1 MINTAQNQ
9 AMSVTEKA
17 QIKRALIGQG
27 VNPSGMDDNE
37 LRAAY
42 ADIGA
47 KPTPKE
53 APKEA
58 PKLESVPDTSEEA
71 PKKRVNAPKGDT
83 KTKSEMADFIERL
96 MNGGVDES
104 RIIELIKEHAPRS
117 NVTRVE
123 VKAKGKVKEIDG
135 LAHKQLAT
143 VIKKMS
149 AGINLYLAGPAGS
162 GKTTIAQQCA
172 QAFDIPFHFTGAIFQ
187 KYELTGFIDANGNYQ
202 TTPYREAFEHGGLL
216 LWDEIDASASE
227 ALVAFN
233 AGIGNGIYA
242 FPDKTI
248 TAHPDFKVMA
258 AGNTKGKGATKEYNG
273 RNALDGSSLDRF
285 ALIDIDY
292 DEVLEEHAAHNAF
305 LQAGGEEKNSS
316 VVEEIARTV
325 RCARKKASDLRLTC
339 IISPRATIDACK
351 LVAVGFTIG
360 EALKASLWGKLDGIA
375 VTQLGGE

>member
-1 MINTAQNQ
+1 MISTAQNQ

-27 VNPSGMDDNE
+27 VNPSGMDDDE

-42 ADIGA
+42 ADISA
-47 KPTPKE
+47 KP

-58 PKLESVPDTSEEA
+58 PKLESVPDVTEEK

-83 KTKSEMADFIERL
+83 KTKSEVADFIERL

-104 RIIELIKEHAPRS
+104 RIIELIKEHAPKS
-117 NVTRVE
+117 DLVRVE
-123 VKAKGKVKEIDG
+123 VKEKGEIREVDG
-135 LAHKQLAT
+135 LAHKLLPT
-143 VIKKMS
+143 VIKKLS
-149 AGINLYLAGPAGS
+149 GGVNVYLAGPAGS
-162 GKTTIAQQCA
+162 GKTTIARQCA

-202 TTPYREAFEHGGLL
+202 TTPFREAFEHGGLL

-258 AGNTKGKGATKEYNG
+258 AGNTKGKGATREYNG

-285 ALIDIDY
+285 VLIDIDY
-292 DEVLEEHAAHNAF
+292 DEILEEHAAHNAF
-305 LQAGGEEKNSS
+305 LQAGGDDKN
-316 VVEEIARTV
+316 VTIVEEIARAV

-351 LVAVGFTIG
+351 LAAVGFTIG
-360 EALKASLWGKLDGIA
+360 EALKASLWGKLDETVA
-375 VTQLGGE
+375 KQLGGE

>member
-1 MINTAQNQ
+1 MISTAQNQ

-27 VNPSGMDDNE
+27 VNPSGMDDDE

-42 ADIGA
+42 ADISA
-47 KPTPKE
+47 KP

-58 PKLESVPDTSEEA
+58 PKLESVPDVTEEK

-83 KTKSEMADFIERL
+83 KTKSEVADFIERL

-104 RIIELIKEHAPRS
+104 RIIELIKEHAPKS
-117 NVTRVE
+117 DIVRVE
-123 VKAKGKVKEIDG
+123 VKEKGEIREVDG
-135 LAHKQLAT
+135 LAHKLLPT
-143 VIKKMS
+143 VIKKLS
-149 AGINLYLAGPAGS
+149 GGVNVYLAGPAGS
-162 GKTTIAQQCA
+162 GKTTIARQCA

-202 TTPYREAFEHGGLL
+202 TTPFREAFEHGGLL

-258 AGNTKGKGATKEYNG
+258 AGNTKGKGATREYNG

-285 ALIDIDY
+285 VLIDIDY
-292 DEVLEEHAAHNAF
+292 DEILEEHAAHNAF
-305 LQAGGEEKNSS
+305 LQAGGDDKN
-316 VVEEIARTV
+316 VTIVEEIARAV

-360 EALKASLWGKLDGIA
+360 EALKASLWGKLDETVA
-375 VTQLGGE
+375 KQLGGE

>member
-1 MINTAQNQ
+1 MISTAQNQ

-27 VNPSGMDDNE
+27 VNPSGMDDDE

-42 ADIGA
+42 ADISA
-47 KPTPKE
+47 KP

-58 PKLESVPDTSEEA
+58 PKLESVPDVTEEK

-83 KTKSEMADFIERL
+83 KTKSEVADFIERL

-104 RIIELIKEHAPRS
+104 RIIELIHEHAPKS
-117 NVTRVE
+117 DIIRVE
-123 VKAKGKVKEIDG
+123 VKEKGEVREVDG
-135 LAHKQLAT
+135 LAHKLLPT
-143 VIKKMS
+143 VIKKLS
-149 AGINLYLAGPAGS
+149 GGVNVYLAGPAGS
-162 GKTTIAQQCA
+162 GKTTIARQCA

-202 TTPYREAFEHGGLL
+202 TTPFREAFEHGGLL

-258 AGNTKGKGATKEYNG
+258 AGNTKGKGATREYNG

-285 ALIDIDY
+285 VLIDIDY
-292 DEVLEEHAAHNAF
+292 DEILEEHAAHNAF
-305 LQAGGEEKNSS
+305 LQAGGDDKN
-316 VVEEIARTV
+316 VTIVEEIARAV

-360 EALKASLWGKLDGIA
+360 EALKASLWGKLDETVA
-375 VTQLGGE
+375 KQLGGE